1 MHHLLK
7 EAEMNEKIE
16 FEVPAGLRIPPEIVL
31 REGALVSLNSASAD
45 VRVETVF
52 RLRRLGEPPQVTSSC
67 DKASTW
73 TFSGN
78 HMTGD
83 DGTVEIHLNKFL
95 DCIPIVIRD
104 VVVGQNDLPAVAG
117 VLYSNYIGTMPSF
130 TATPESE
137 EPVFLTCSIDLMA
150 LQPPPGQA
158 FFPQALDVKIKVRSW
173 KHDGSS
179 APKVAFSWI
188 AVTRSATVTNF

>member
-1 MHHLLK
+1 
-7 EAEMNEKIE
+7 MNAKIE

-52 RLRRLGEPPQVTSSC
+52 RLRRLGEPPQVISAC

-95 DCIPIVIRD
+95 DCIPTTIRD
-104 VVVGQNDLPAVAG
+104 VVVGQNDQPAVDSL
-117 VLYSNYIGTMPSF
+117 LYSNYIGSRPNF

-137 EPVFLTCSIDLMA
+137 EPVFLTCSIDVIA
-150 LQPPPGQA
+150 LQPPQGQV
-158 FFPQALDVKIKVRSW
+158 FFPQALDVKVTVRSW
-173 KHDGSS
+173 KHDGTS
-179 APKVAFSWI
+179 APKVTFNWI
-188 AVTRSATVTNF
+188 AITRTATVTNF